1 MNDNEFAERQLDNIF
16 AKQREN
22 IIASVVNQAI
32 EGVEEAHK
40 IREKFQQYIMQLVK
54 DDLSKH
60 EDNIFEA
67 IKTNDFAM
75 FMDLGGNDH
84 VDLNFCT
91 KMKLTMKH
99 QLELRRQNKD
109 PDSQS
114 RIFPIMTCVA
124 KGRV

>member
-1 MNDNEFAERQLDNIF
+1 M
-16 AKQREN
+16 
-22 IIASVVNQAI
+22 
-32 EGVEEAHK
+32 EEAHK